1 MSGSDPLF
9 RISTAEANQW
19 WRESTPAG
27 AILNKLIILFIL
39 VPIALVLKSF
49 YALSFAI
56 FALMVPYGL
65 LVRHL
70 AVRAVR
76 DHLQK
81 HPEEREQFEQAR
93 IIS

>member
-9 RISTAEANQW
+9 RISRAEANHW

-27 AILNKLIILFIL
+27 AILNKLMILFIL

-81 HPEEREQFEQAR
+81 HPEEREQFEQAG

>member
-9 RISTAEANQW
+9 RIRTAEANHW

-27 AILNKLIILFIL
+27 ALLNKLIILFIL

-81 HPEEREQFEQAR
+81 HPEEREQFEQAG